1 MKKIILLGL
10 GLTCGLSAIAQLTV
24 VKDAEKAMKAKQP
37 MAKVVEIIT
46 PAFTNPET
54 QGEANTWYIPGKAAF
69 NEYDNLLGLET
80 FGKLPE
86 GGDLTMGKNLIEGFG
101 YMMKALP
108 LDSVTDAKGKIKTKY
123 SKDIISTLVGHYND
137 FNNKAIKLYELQDYD
152 GAYKSWGIYLDMS
165 ADPVKFKGINVP
177 GDTLL
182 SEIAY
187 NQALAAY
194 QNKDLQSSLAS
205 FTRSIDLGYT
215 KKHIFDYALSVAN
228 ELADSA
234 MMVKIAKQALPLYGS
249 EDPTYI
255 RFIIND
261 FIVKKD
267 NANALKAIE
276 EAIVTDPNNAEYYVI
291 KGVIYDTQDMRTEA
305 KAAYTEALGVN
316 PDNASANYYFGR
328 ALYNDAYDAQ
338 DKGPSDVSQ
347 MDAYF
352 NNNVRPLLV
361 ESATYLEKANE
372 LDPDNPDPLKLL
384 ENVYYSLNDEAK
396 LSDVQKRLKLL

>member
-1 MKKIILLGL
+1 
-10 GLTCGLSAIAQLTV
+10 
-24 VKDAEKAMKAKQP
+24 
-37 MAKVVEIIT
+37 
-46 PAFTNPET
+46 
-54 QGEANTWYIPGKAAF
+54 
-69 NEYDNLLGLET
+69 
-80 FGKLPE
+80 
-86 GGDLTMGKNLIEGFG
+86 MGKNLIQGYD

-108 LDSVTDAKGKIKTKY
+108 LDSVVNPKGKIKTKY

-165 ADPVKFKGINVP
+165 QNPVKFKGINVP

-194 QNKDLQSSLAS
+194 QNKDLQSSLTS
-205 FTRSIDLGYT
+205 FNRSISLGYN

-234 MMVKIAKQALPLYGS
+234 MMVQIAQQALPLYGS

-267 NANALKAIE
+267 NENALKAIDN
-276 EAIVTDPNNAEYYVI
+276 AIASDPKNAEYYVI
-291 KGVIYDTQDMRTEA
+291 KGVIYDTQEKRAEA
-305 KAAYTEALGVN
+305 KAAYTEALTVN
-316 PDNASANYYFGR
+316 PDNSSANYYFGR

-338 DKGPSDVSQ
+338 DKGPSDVTK

-352 NNNVRPLLV
+352 TANVRPILV
-361 ESATYLEKANE
+361 ESATYLERANE
-372 LDPDNPDPLKLL
+372 LDPENPDPLKLL